1 MPDRA
6 EYYNSNLQPQSIYS
20 GAISNP
26 YANMMPEIDK
36 RSSLTLSQAA
46 RNNLG
51 GPNASN
57 SRLSNHLP

>member
-36 RSSLTLSQAA
+36 RSSLTLS
-46 RNNLG
+46 
-51 GPNASN
+51 
-57 SRLSNHLP
+57 